1 MAQQDNAKAGKPEQ
15 DFLTVGVRRTLDN
28 MTTYVV
34 VRMQLPESAREDI
47 WQDLALAALRAQTKF
62 RATGEPDAWEKYA
75 GTVIR
80 NAAKDLL
87 PRFYR
92 EAGLRVE
99 PEERKESGGDA
110 EENGR
115 PQEKP
120 ETADPTA
127 DVYRDVSRNELNE
140 RVAALEP
147 TLRDAARLIMDG
159 TALSEVAGRIGVA
172 RSSLYRYVLPAL
184 REALRDFRDAF

>member
-1 MAQQDNAKAGKPEQ
+1 MSKQEKTNDGKSGR

-47 WQDLALAALRAQTKF
+47 WQDLALAALRAQSNF
-62 RATGEPDAWEKYA
+62 RVTGEPGAWDKYA

-87 PRFYR
+87 PGFYR
-92 EAGLRVE
+92 EAGRRAEL
-99 PEERKESGGDA
+99 EEHHDSDGDA
-110 EENGR
+110 GENGR
-115 PQEKP
+115 APETP
-120 ETADPTA
+120 ETADPNA
-127 DVYRDVSRNELNE
+127 NVHRDVVRGELRE
-140 RVAALEP
+140 RIASLEP
-147 TLRDAARLIMDG
+147 TLRDAALLIMDG
-159 TALSEVAGRIGVA
+159 VALSEVAGRIGVA